1 MIPAPPGFGAI
12 INGITYGM
20 NLALRRV
27 DPASTNAIRQAPDA
41 IWDALWFRFL
51 VTLLNGALILGLG
64 NMWTVVLLGLLALV
78 DALSF
83 PVVSQLVI
91 ARLGLMP
98 RFVAFILSVTWVG
111 NLRIVVLMT
120 VMLIFGPI
128 SAVGVGAG
136 NIILLMVALW
146 LIWATWSAATLS
158 LGRSG
163 WLGAAMV
170 VLMMAVEMINGMLIV
185 TFIHPMLSFS

>member
-1 MIPAPPGFGAI
+1 MIPSPPGFGAVI
-12 INGITYGM
+12 SGMTYGL
-20 NLALRRV
+20 NIALRRV
-27 DPASTNAIRQAPDA
+27 DPADPAAIGQHVGA

-51 VTLLNGALILGLG
+51 ITFLNGALILGLS
-64 NMWTVVLLGLLALV
+64 NFSMIALLGLLALI

-83 PVVSQLVI
+83 PVISQLVI
-91 ARLGLMP
+91 GRMGLMP
-98 RFVAFILSVTWVG
+98 RLIPFLLSVTWVG

-120 VMLIFGPI
+120 VMLMFGPI
-128 SAVGVGAG
+128 SAVGLGAG
-136 NIILLMVALW
+136 NLILLAVALW

-170 VLMMAVEMINGMLIV
+170 ILMMAVEMINGMLIV
-185 TFIHPMLSFS
+185 TFIHPVLNLS

>member
-1 MIPAPPGFGAI
+1 MIPAPPGFGTI
-12 INGITYGM
+12 ISGITYGL

-27 DPASTNAIRQAPDA
+27 DPASPTAIRQAPDA

-51 VTLLNGALILGLG
+51 VTLLNGALILGLD
-64 NMWTVVLLGLLALV
+64 NLSAMVLPGLLALV

-83 PVVSQLVI
+83 PVISQLVI
-91 ARLGLMP
+91 SRLGLMG
-98 RFVAFILSVTWVG
+98 RFVPFILSVTWVG

-120 VMLIFGPI
+120 VMLVFGPI
-128 SAVGVGAG
+128 SAVGIGAG
-136 NIILLMVALW
+136 NIVLMAVALW
-146 LIWATWSAATLS
+146 LVWATWSAATLS

-170 VLMMAVEMINGMLIV
+170 ILMMAVEMINGMLIV
-185 TFIHPMLSFS
+185 TFIHPMLGFS

>member
-1 MIPAPPGFGAI
+1 MIPAPPGFGSI
-12 INGITYGM
+12 ITGMTYGL
-20 NLALRRV
+20 NLALRRI
-27 DPASTNAIRQAPDA
+27 DPANTGAISQTPGA

-64 NMWTVVLLGLLALV
+64 NVSAIVLLGLLALV

-83 PVVSQLVI
+83 PVISQVVI

-98 RFVAFILSVTWVG
+98 RFVPFILSLTWVG

-120 VMLIFGPI
+120 VMLAFGPI
-128 SAVGVGAG
+128 SAVGMGPG
-136 NIILLMVALW
+136 NIILLAVALW

-185 TFIHPMLSFS
+185 TFIHPMLGVS

>member
-12 INGITYGM
+12 INGITYGL

-27 DPASTNAIRQAPDA
+27 DPASPDAIRQSPDT

-64 NMWTVVLLGLLALV
+64 NMTVVVLLGLLGIV

-111 NLRIVVLMT
+111 NLRIIVLMS

-136 NIILLMVALW
+136 NIILLVVALW

-158 LGRSG
+158 LGRGG

-170 VLMMAVEMINGMLIV
+170 ILMMAVEMINGMLIV
-185 TFIHPMLSFS
+185 TFIHPMLSVN